1 MLALTYT
8 PAHAQIPR
16 FQTSRPV
23 PQTRAERALH
33 DLRDALIPRPPD
45 SATTCT
51 ASTLAKPAAGSPGC
65 DLDPPGCE
73 SDRKVTQRSFSPDPC
88 ESESES
94 ESSRFDI
101 RAKGGAPDS
110 DADWLKTAVAALH
123 SCTGLRDSHI
133 QSRSGGVRVTVFPT
147 MASADAAEAN
157 GARAAAAAGVEEAER
172 LGAAARLTADLPAAA
187 LRDVA
192 ADLKVLSAFLAL
204 TDSEKA
210 IRPAETKFA

>member
-8 PAHAQIPR
+8 PAHAQTPR
-16 FQTSRPV
+16 FQTSRLV

-65 DLDPPGCE
+65 DSDPPGCE
-73 SDRKVTQRSFSPDPC
+73 SDRKATQRSFSPDPC

-110 DADWLKTAVAALH
+110 DIGGLKTDAAALDT
-123 SCTGLRDSHI
+123 CLRDSHI
-133 QSRSGGVRVTVFPT
+133 QSRSGGERVTVFPT
-147 MASADAAEAN
+147 IASADAAEAN

-187 LRDVA
+187 VRDVA